1 MTHTHFKLGPS
12 KLMKVPID
20 EMGIIFAGDSKT
32 LQISKGLIPLTEKV
46 YGYLLPN
53 VVLI

>member
-1 MTHTHFKLGPS
+1 
-12 KLMKVPID
+12 MKITVD
-20 EMGIIFAGDSKT
+20 EMGIIFAGNSKT
-32 LQISKGLIPLTEKV
+32 LQISKGLISLTGKM